1 MTKKNTSSKFRLLL
15 TGQLVKSKGKS
26 SNMSTGYQKSPHSSG
41 DWTDFI
47 ENDMYIE
54 KSRLFVSA
62 GAFFLYS
69 GWPWEK
75 IINKSEIFVIHVLR
89 DLSKQQ
95 VEIFKGI
102 YHVCLCCFDQT
113 VQDGTCLCTIRRF
126 DHYEVLTSNG
136 KRPA

>member
-1 MTKKNTSSKFRLLL
+1 
-15 TGQLVKSKGKS
+15 
-26 SNMSTGYQKSPHSSG
+26 
-41 DWTDFI
+41 
-47 ENDMYIE
+47 MYIE

-69 GWPWEK
+69 GGPWEK

-102 YHVCLCCFDQT
+102 YHVCICCFDQT
-113 VQDGTCLCTIRRF
+113 VQDGTCLCTIRRLIITKF
-126 DHYEVLTSNG
+126 L
-136 KRPA
+136 RPMVKGRIACSA